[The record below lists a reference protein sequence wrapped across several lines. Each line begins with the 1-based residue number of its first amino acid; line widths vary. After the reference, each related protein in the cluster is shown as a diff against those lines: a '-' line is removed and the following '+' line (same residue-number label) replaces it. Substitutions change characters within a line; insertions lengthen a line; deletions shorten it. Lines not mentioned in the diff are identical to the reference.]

1 MLSAEQTD
9 RVKRLLNKGVR
20 DGVYPGA
27 VLLVAHKGR
36 TVLVQEAGHRAMP
49 PAAPMT
55 LDTVF
60 DLASLTKPLATSVAL
75 MKCVDEGKIDLD
87 QPLGSLLPKPLG
99 NKKDLTAR
107 LILAHCAGFNDWEPF
122 YLKLVESAPDIRK
135 QLLREWIIE
144 APLVYQPGEQ
154 TLYSDLGF
162 MILEWVIEECTRM
175 PLHDFL
181 HRSLYSPLSMN
192 KTFFS
197 GSAFPM
203 SVEEDQIAAT
213 EDCPWRKRVIKGSVH
228 DENAFAIGGYSGH
241 AGLFGTAG
249 DIHTLLNLLM
259 SHFLGN
265 RNDYF
270 KPETV
275 RAFFT
280 RQDFVKDSPWA
291 LGWDTPSPQGSSSG
305 RYFSEKTV
313 GHLGFTGTSVW
324 MNLEQDVLVI
334 FLTNRIHPTRKNE
347 KIKAFRPELH
357 NLVMQEIF

>member
-27 VLLVAHKGR
+27 LLLVAHKGK
-36 TVLVQEAGHRAMP
+36 TVFVQEAGHRSMP

-60 DLASLTKPLATSVAL
+60 DLASLTKPLATSIAL

-99 NKKDLTAR
+99 NKKDLTTR

-122 YLKLVESAPDIRK
+122 YLKLIESVPDIRK

-162 MILEWVIEECTRM
+162 MILEWVIEECTKM

-181 HRSLYSPLSMN
+181 HRNLYSPLSMN

-197 GSAFPM
+197 GSALPI

-213 EDCPWRKRVIKGSVH
+213 EDCPWRKKIIKGSVH

-249 DIHTLLNLLM
+249 DIHTLLNALR

-280 RQDFVKDSPWA
+280 RQDLVKNSPWA

-324 MNLEQDVLVI
+324 MDLEQDVLVI

-347 KIKAFRPELH
+347 KIKSFRPELH